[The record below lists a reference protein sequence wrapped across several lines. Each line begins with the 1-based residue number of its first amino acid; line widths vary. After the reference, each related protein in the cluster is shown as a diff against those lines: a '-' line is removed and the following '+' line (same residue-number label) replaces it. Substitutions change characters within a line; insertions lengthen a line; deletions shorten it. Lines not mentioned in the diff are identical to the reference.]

1 MDDDPTLRQVPA
13 SLQLAAAYAWRI
25 IVVATVAVGVVWLL
39 GELWVVV
46 LALVVSTLLARA
58 LDAPTRWL
66 RARGL
71 PDGIAAVTALLGFLA
86 LLALAGALIV
96 PRIVDEVEEL
106 GPTLSTAVDDVEA
119 WILDDSPFDISRAEL
134 EDLRQQLA
142 DVLGRQARAS
152 SDSIASGALAVV
164 EGLLGL
170 FLALFTT
177 FFMLK
182 DGSRFQEWSVGW
194 VPSRRQAMARRVA
207 ARSWATLGGFLRGA
221 AVLGVVEGVIIGL
234 TMVLVGAEL
243 ALPVALITF
252 AAAFVPFVGAIVAG
266 AVATLV
272 ALATAGF
279 VPAIIVLVVAVVV
292 QQLDNDL
299 LSPLIYGRALALH
312 PLVILFAV
320 VSGGALFG
328 IGGTLLA
335 VPVTAV
341 VLNAWSEVRAVRAE
355 GSSDGTDPGSD
366 PDSDSDPGSGAD

>member
-1 MDDDPTLRQVPA
+1 MAADDDPTRRQVPPG
-13 SLQLAAAYAWRI
+13 LQLAAAYAWRI
-25 IVVATVAVGVVWLL
+25 IVVAIVVAGAVWLL

-46 LALVVSTLLARA
+46 LALVVSTFLARA
-58 LDAPTRWL
+58 LDPPVRWL
-66 RARGL
+66 RSRGV
-71 PDGIAAVTALLGFLA
+71 PAGVAAVLGLVGFLVA
-86 LLALAGALIV
+86 LALAGWAIV
-96 PRIVDEVEEL
+96 PRIVDELEDL
-106 GPTLSTAVDDVEA
+106 GPTLSAAVDDVED
-119 WILDDSPFDISRAEL
+119 WIVDDSPFDISRQEL
-134 EDLRQQLA
+134 EDLRVQLA

-170 FLALFTT
+170 LLALFTT

-182 DGSRFQEWSVGW
+182 DGSRFQTWSLEK
-194 VPSRRQAMARRVA
+194 VPGDRQAMARRVA
-207 ARSWATLGGFLRGA
+207 ARSWATLGGYLRGA
-221 AVLGVVEGVIIGL
+221 ALLGLVEGAIIGITL
-234 TMVLVGAEL
+234 VLVGAEL

-279 VPAIIVLVVAVVV
+279 VPALVVLSVAVVV

-299 LSPLIYGRALALH
+299 LSPVIYGRALSLH

-341 VLNAWSEVRAVRAE
+341 TLNAWAEVRSVRADEASSVPGLSADE
-355 GSSDGTDPGSD
+355 GS
-366 PDSDSDPGSGAD
+366 